1 VLRRVLVMRGAVVV
15 FAVGASIVAFMSGE
29 EIFGALLA
37 ALAITNVILITFFAS
52 RDAVLRRNPPEPQPP
67 PRRPN

>member
-1 VLRRVLVMRGAVVV
+1 VLRRVLLMRGAVVV
-15 FAVGASIVAFMSGE
+15 FAVGASIFAFISGE

-37 ALAITNVILITFFAS
+37 ALAITNIILITFFAS
-52 RDAVLRRNPPEPQPP
+52 RGALLRRNPPEPGPP